1 MTSDKLTEQL
11 EQMQSQLAFQDD
23 TLHALNDVVAA
34 QDLDI
39 QQLNRKVELLIGQLQ
54 GLSEAANEIKP
65 DERPPHY

>member
-23 TLHALNDVVAA
+23 TLHALNDVVAE
-34 QDLDI
+34 QDREI

-54 GLSEAANEIKP
+54 GLSEAVNEVKP